1 MGNTFS
7 IFENCIEIV
16 KKHDLQDQENK
27 NTKKNIVYDTNDIVY
42 DTNDI
47 VYDTNDIVYAQKNIF
62 DDAEYIF

>member
-1 MGNTFS
+1 MGNAFS

-42 DTNDI
+42 
-47 VYDTNDIVYAQKNIF
+47 VQKNIF